1 MTDLVTI
8 GRLLAVH
15 GFKGWVK
22 CQIHEGISAIDINPN
37 DWIFLSIQNKPV
49 PFRIEAIQFP
59 SDELWLL
66 KLHWYDS
73 DDTVKELLGH
83 QLLLSKS
90 LVPNPEEQ
98 LGLKALAGF
107 KVFNGEFALG
117 ILIDVDDRTSQE
129 LMVIETIDK
138 QQVLIPFHEDF
149 IEDVSFEDRSLK
161 LNLPDGLLDLGTT

>member
-1 MTDLVTI
+1 MTGLISI

-22 CQIHEGISAIDINPN
+22 CQIHEGIGVINLTPN

-49 PFRIEAIQFP
+49 PFQLEAIQFT
-59 SDELWLL
+59 SNTLWIM

-73 DDTVKELLGH
+73 DEAVKELLGR
-83 QLLLSKS
+83 QLMLSQS

-98 LGLKALAGF
+98 LGLKALEGF
-107 KVFNGEFALG
+107 KVFNGEDALG
-117 ILIDVDDRTSQE
+117 TLIDVDDRTSQE
-129 LMVIETIDK
+129 LMVVETKDN

-149 IEDVSFEDRSLK
+149 IE
-161 LNLPDGLLDLGTT
+161 